1 MAKLL
6 VVDDE
11 PSIVSMLSMHLR
23 LAGHSC
29 LPAQDAAQARAVL
42 QTDRPDVALLDVM
55 LPGEDGFALCETLV
69 KRKIP
74 VIFLTAKTAV
84 HDRVFGLRLGAE
96 DYILKPFE
104 PAELLARIEVILR
117 RTEKTRYHDAELTL
131 DYPGRTAY
139 ANGKPVTL
147 TVLEFDL
154 LAALTQNAGQAL
166 TREALLGRVWGY
178 DYVGETRTVDV
189 HVQRLRK
196 KLSTDR
202 IETVYKYGYRYRGG
216 EACEND

>member
-1 MAKLL
+1 MANIL

-11 PSIVSMLSMHLR
+11 PSIVSMLCMHLK
-23 LAGHSC
+23 LAGHTC
-29 LPAQDAAQARAVL
+29 LPAADAAEARDLL
-42 QTDRPDVALLDVM
+42 QRHAPDVALLDVM
-55 LPGEDGFALCETLV
+55 LPGEDGFALSAALT

-84 HDRVFGLRLGAE
+84 QDRVYGLRLGAD

-117 RTEKTRYHDAELTL
+117 RTAKPRYRDALLTV
-131 DYPGRTAY
+131 DYQGRTVESR
-139 ANGKPVTL
+139 GKTVAL

-154 LAALTQNAGQAL
+154 LALLTKSAGQAF
-166 TREALLGRVWGY
+166 TREALLARVWGY
-178 DYVGETRTVDV
+178 DYAGETRTVDV

-196 KLSTDR
+196 KLRTDR
-202 IETVYKYGYRYRGG
+202 IETVYKYGYRYRGD
-216 EACEND
+216 EA